1 MNSTDGFNGMLITL
15 KKRISCIS
23 QDDTRDYQYMMFG
36 HYDGMDIHCTREWYQ
51 LRPKGVCERAGN
63 IIIGDTFQD
72 KYTLKLYMPE
82 PEVRECLE
90 KQGFAYNIW
99 EQMGYRD
106 SNDSCV
112 ELLKRYP
119 FISVSVINL
128 SKQFVAGREKLLDKI
143 TASIKDAAD
152 KRAIPVEEVHCAV
165 MPSIGYADFTLLF
178 LRCLAKLLKKQKKGS
193 VITYNYDD
201 LLEFCLDKVANASSH
216 EVQVI
221 CDCDERKTDNSQR
234 INIHHPHGALSIKRN
249 RFSKE
254 SEHIIL
260 TEHSYYQMEQK
271 AYSWQNSVQAK
282 ALMDTSCAFIGFSG
296 DDYNFRRIIKNVDC
310 ACKPRHYIFFCLNDL
325 FHELY
330 QEEVDKRYEE
340 ELLMSAAG
348 GDSEV
353 KKDEIR
359 RELLEDKN
367 FVYENIQLIDRLF
380 AQYHYW
386 RRHGIIPIWTTF
398 DELPELIHGF
408 YG

>member
-1 MNSTDGFNGMLITL
+1 MLMTKEILGKDIYELNRKHYDMLKKEVTDENVTWILGAGISAPAGLPNWTTLLAKMWARLSELENEMPLNHEVEEGERIFQSAKHRALQETKGYPAYHSIAEKALQGKFKDFWKGVNMLESAEYMWNYIEMLIPEGGNQREKRRLQERVL
-15 KKRISCIS
+15 KA
-23 QDDTRDYQYMMFG
+23 
-36 HYDGMDIHCTREWYQ
+36 
-51 LRPKGVCERAGN
+51 L
-63 IIIGDTFQD
+63 
-72 KYTLKLYMPE
+72 L
-82 PEVRECLE
+82 
-90 KQGFAYNIW
+90 
-99 EQMGYRD
+99 RD
-106 SNDSCV
+106 SLQTV
-112 ELLKRYP
+112 MEETELKNKLK
-119 FISVSVINL
+119 N
-128 SKQFVAGREKLLDKI
+128 Q
-143 TASIKDAAD
+143 
-152 KRAIPVEEVHCAV
+152 AV
-165 MPSIGYADFTLLF
+165 G
-178 LRCLAKLLKKQKKGS
+178 CLAKLLKKQKKGS

-386 RRHGIIPIWTTF
+386 SRHGIIPIWTTF

>member
-1 MNSTDGFNGMLITL
+1 
-15 KKRISCIS
+15 
-23 QDDTRDYQYMMFG
+23 
-36 HYDGMDIHCTREWYQ
+36 
-51 LRPKGVCERAGN
+51 
-63 IIIGDTFQD
+63 
-72 KYTLKLYMPE
+72 
-82 PEVRECLE
+82 
-90 KQGFAYNIW
+90 
-99 EQMGYRD
+99 
-106 SNDSCV
+106 
-112 ELLKRYP
+112 
-119 FISVSVINL
+119 
-128 SKQFVAGREKLLDKI
+128 
-143 TASIKDAAD
+143 
-152 KRAIPVEEVHCAV
+152 
-165 MPSIGYADFTLLF
+165 
-178 LRCLAKLLKKQKKGS
+178 
-193 VITYNYDD
+193 
-201 LLEFCLDKVANASSH
+201 
-216 EVQVI
+216 
-221 CDCDERKTDNSQR
+221 
-234 INIHHPHGALSIKRN
+234 
-249 RFSKE
+249 
-254 SEHIIL
+254 
-260 TEHSYYQMEQK
+260 MEQK